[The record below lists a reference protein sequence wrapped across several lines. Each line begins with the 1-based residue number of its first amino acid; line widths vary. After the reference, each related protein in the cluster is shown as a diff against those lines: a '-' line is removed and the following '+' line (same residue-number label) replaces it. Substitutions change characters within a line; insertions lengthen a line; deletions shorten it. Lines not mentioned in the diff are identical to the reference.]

1 MSQSSE
7 PEGLPKDRLSVFV
20 LGTAFMGLGLVG
32 LLIGFGQAQE
42 DLRACSSPAWRP
54 LAAGLQWL
62 NLGAGLSFVAMFCW
76 WWARR
81 KRPWDDPNPIS
92 FSRQPW
98 SGREAWRVAV
108 ASLQHAWRAEPMLL
122 AKDFSW
128 LAQVSLVIIVI
139 ATSAVLVGLL
149 LLCETCPTSFDGQC
163 TAGIGSIAGSAFVT
177 LIYYDM
183 RIKYAGKTLAS

>member
-1 MSQSSE
+1 
-7 PEGLPKDRLSVFV
+7 
-20 LGTAFMGLGLVG
+20 
-32 LLIGFGQAQE
+32 
-42 DLRACSSPAWRP
+42 
-54 LAAGLQWL
+54 
-62 NLGAGLSFVAMFCW
+62 
-76 WWARR
+76 
-81 KRPWDDPNPIS
+81 
-92 FSRQPW
+92 
-98 SGREAWRVAV
+98 
-108 ASLQHAWRAEPMLL
+108 MLL